1 MRKLVTME
9 KDYKISLSYSFD
21 KRTGMLGEH
30 HDGERFQIE
39 YGSFMYRDIKA
50 PTKTY
55 AKQLATYYL
64 LNGQSL
70 DEKLVCP
77 FYSGPTEKSFSEQA
91 ERSNW
96 VRPENMANDGSYKK
110 VSKVEI
116 ISIT

>member
-1 MRKLVTME
+1 MDKER
-9 KDYKISLSYSFD
+9 DYKISLSYAFD
-21 KRTGMLGEH
+21 KRTGYLGEH

-39 YGSFMYRDIKA
+39 YGSFLYRDIKA

-64 LNGQSL
+64 LNGNSL

-91 ERSNW
+91 ERTRW
-96 VRPENMANDGSYKK
+96 AGPVNMQNDGGQYKK
-110 VSKVEI
+110 VGRMEI
-116 ISIT
+116 ISIE